1 MKKPALRWLSK
12 VLAHTRLKLVLLIL
26 AGLIMAGHKVKASEL
41 NVMVNESVMVAELNR
56 SELRQIFTGQRQ
68 YWSDGTKITVFVL
81 QDRDELHKQFC
92 RDILQMFPYQLSRLW
107 DQITYSGQG
116 VTPVRVTSYQAL
128 IDALENTTG
137 AIGYVERTDIVKLRR
152 VEVDLK

>member
-1 MKKPALRWLSK
+1 MNKPALRWLSDIYAFTTSK
-12 VLAHTRLKLVLLIL
+12 IVLLAL
-26 AGLIMAGHKVKASEL
+26 AVLVMCVSKVNASEL

-68 YWSDGTKITVFVL
+68 YWDNGTKITVFVL
-81 QDRDELHKQFC
+81 QDTDELHRQFC

-116 VTPVRVTSYQAL
+116 ITPIRVTSYQAL
-128 IDALENTTG
+128 VDALENTEG

-152 VEVDLK
+152 VEVELK

>member
-1 MKKPALRWLSK
+1 MKKPALRWLSDIFAFTTSK
-12 VLAHTRLKLVLLIL
+12 VVLLAVL
-26 AGLIMAGHKVKASEL
+26 MMCVAKVNASEL

-68 YWSDGTKITVFVL
+68 YWDNGNKITVFVL
-81 QDRDELHKQFC
+81 QDSDELHRQFC

-116 VTPVRVTSYQAL
+116 ITPIRVTSYQAL
-128 IDALENTTG
+128 VDALENTEG

-152 VEVDLK
+152 VEVDLE

>member
-1 MKKPALRWLSK
+1 MKKPALRWLSDIFAFTTSK
-12 VLAHTRLKLVLLIL
+12 IVLLAVL
-26 AGLIMAGHKVKASEL
+26 MMCVAKVNASEL

-68 YWSDGTKITVFVL
+68 YWDNGNKITVFVL
-81 QDRDELHKQFC
+81 QDSDELHRQFC

-116 VTPVRVTSYQAL
+116 ITPIRVTSYQAL
-128 IDALENTTG
+128 IDALENTEG

-152 VEVDLK
+152 VEVDLE

>member
-12 VLAHTRLKLVLLIL
+12 VLAHNRLKLVLLIL

-116 VTPVRVTSYQAL
+116 LTPVRVTSYQAL

>member
-1 MKKPALRWLSK
+1 MKKPALRWLSDIHAFPTFK
-12 VLAHTRLKLVLLIL
+12 IVQLAL
-26 AGLIMAGHKVKASEL
+26 AVLIMCVSKVNASEL

-68 YWSDGTKITVFVL
+68 YWDNGTKITVFVL
-81 QDRDELHKQFC
+81 QDSDELHRQFC

-116 VTPVRVTSYQAL
+116 ITPVRVTSYQAL
-128 IDALENTTG
+128 VDALESTVG
-137 AIGYVERTDIVKLRR
+137 SIGYVDRTDIVKLRR
-152 VEVDLK
+152 VEVGSE

>member
-1 MKKPALRWLSK
+1 MKKPASRWLSEIHSFAAFRK
-12 VLAHTRLKLVLLIL
+12 VLLTLAVLFMCLP
-26 AGLIMAGHKVKASEL
+26 KVNASEL
-41 NVMVNESVMVAELNR
+41 NVMVNESVMVEELSR

-68 YWSDGTKITVFVL
+68 YWENGTKITVFVL
-81 QDRDELHKQFC
+81 QDSDELHRQFC

-116 VTPVRVTSYQAL
+116 ITPIRVTSYQAL
-128 IDALENTTG
+128 VDALENTVG
-137 AIGYVERTDIVKLRR
+137 SIGYVERTDIVKLRR

>member
-1 MKKPALRWLSK
+1 MKKPALRWLSDIYAFTTSK
-12 VLAHTRLKLVLLIL
+12 IVLLAL
-26 AGLIMAGHKVKASEL
+26 AVLVMCVYKVNASEL

-68 YWSDGTKITVFVL
+68 YWDNGTKITVFVL
-81 QDRDELHKQFC
+81 QDTDELHRQFC

-116 VTPVRVTSYQAL
+116 ITPIRVTSYQAL
-128 IDALENTTG
+128 VDALENTEG

-152 VEVDLK
+152 VEVELK

>member
-1 MKKPALRWLSK
+1 MKKPALRWLSDI
-12 VLAHTRLKLVLLIL
+12 LASTAPKIVLLAL
-26 AGLIMAGHKVKASEL
+26 AVLFMCVPKLNASEL

-68 YWSDGTKITVFVL
+68 YWDNGNKITVFVL
-81 QDRDELHKQFC
+81 QDSDELHRQFC

-116 VTPVRVTSYQAL
+116 ITPIRVTSYQAL
-128 IDALENTTG
+128 VDALEKTKG
-137 AIGYVERTDIVKLRR
+137 AIGYVERNDIVKLRR
-152 VEVDLK
+152 VEVDLE

>member
-1 MKKPALRWLSK
+1 MKKPALRWLSDIYAFTTSK
-12 VLAHTRLKLVLLIL
+12 IVLLAL
-26 AGLIMAGHKVKASEL
+26 AVLVMCVSKVNASEL

-68 YWSDGTKITVFVL
+68 YWDNGTKITVFVL
-81 QDRDELHKQFC
+81 QDTDELHRQFC

-116 VTPVRVTSYQAL
+116 ITPIRVTSYQTL
-128 IDALENTTG
+128 VDALENTEG

-152 VEVDLK
+152 VEVELK

>member
-12 VLAHTRLKLVLLIL
+12 VLAHNRLTLVLLVL
-26 AGLIMAGHKVKASEL
+26 AGPIMAGHKVKASEL
-41 NVMVNESVMVAELNR
+41 NVMVNESVMVAELSR

-116 VTPVRVTSYQAL
+116 LTPVRVTSSLAL

>member
-12 VLAHTRLKLVLLIL
+12 VLAHNRLKLVLLIL

-41 NVMVNESVMVAELNR
+41 TVMVNESVMVAELNR

-116 VTPVRVTSYQAL
+116 LTPVRVTSYQAL

>member
-1 MKKPALRWLSK
+1 MKTPSIRRLLESLSQISYRTFLIVVSLVVTSSFSYAGDLK
-12 VLAHTRLKLVLLIL
+12 VMAH
-26 AGLIMAGHKVKASEL
+26 
-41 NVMVNESVMVAELNR
+41 ESVSISQLNR

-68 YWSDGTKITVFVL
+68 YWDDGTKITVFVL

-116 VTPVRVTSYQAL
+116 VTPVRVISYQAL
-128 IDALENTTG
+128 IDALENTPG

-152 VEVDLK
+152 VEVNL

>member
-1 MKKPALRWLSK
+1 MKKPALRWLTH
-12 VLAHTRLKLVLLIL
+12 VFALKKFNFALLIIAALVLSVPK
-26 AGLIMAGHKVKASEL
+26 ANASEL
-41 NVMVNESVMVAELNR
+41 NVMVNESVVVSELSR

-68 YWSDGTKITVFVL
+68 YWDNGTKITVFVL

-92 RDILQMFPYQLSRLW
+92 RNILQMFPYQLSRLW

-128 IDALENTTG
+128 IDALENTPG
-137 AIGYVERTDIVKLRR
+137 AIGYAERTDIVKLRR
-152 VEVDLK
+152 VEVNL